1 MADDLSVLLDNTGK
15 SDNFSDITFIVSDQE
30 IPAHRCILSAR
41 SDYFRAMF
49 NNSMRESHTSQPIQI
64 NSVEYN
70 VFKIVM
76 QYIYC
81 GRFLNEEEIDAV
93 MLVSTFAILQYRRW
107 LRKFQDNLYLEATYE
122 VAFPPILSI
131 LLEAKA

>member
-1 MADDLSVLLDNTGK
+1 MADDLSNLLDNTGK
-15 SDNFSDITFIVSDQE
+15 SDNFSDVIFIVSGQE

-64 NSVEYN
+64 NSVECG
-70 VFKIVM
+70 VFRAVM

-81 GRFLNEEEIDAV
+81 GKFLKEDELDAV
-93 MLVSTFAILQYRRW
+93 TLVSILDYDW
-107 LRKFQDNLYLEATYE
+107 FIHYLLLVESE
-122 VAFPPILSI
+122 ISKNVDVA
-131 LLEAKA
+131 